1 MKNAIAFFD
10 FDGTITCKDTLFE
23 IIKYQKGKRA
33 LYVGLIK
40 LSPWLIAMKLRIIS
54 NAATKEKVLTFFFK
68 DTPLQDFQR
77 KCDEFIT
84 RKLPRLIRP
93 DALQEINKHKQ
104 NNTTVVIVTASA
116 ENWIEGWCG
125 QNHIKCIATKLEIK
139 DGSITGK
146 IDGKNCNGVEKVK
159 RIKTLFQ
166 LEEYETIFAYG
177 DTKGDKPMLSLA
189 AFAYY
194 KPFRQGR
201 SDYNST

>member
-1 MKNAIAFFD
+1 MKSSIAFFD
-10 FDGTITCKDTLFE
+10 FDGTITSKDTLFE

-33 LYVGLIK
+33 LYVGLVK

-77 KCDEFIT
+77 KCDAFIA
-84 RKLPRLIRP
+84 KELPRLIRP
-93 DALQEINKHKQ
+93 AALREINKHKQ

-116 ENWIEGWCG
+116 ENWTAGWCR
-125 QNHIKCIATKLEIK
+125 QNQISCIATKLEIK
-139 DGSITGK
+139 EGKITGR
-146 IDGKNCNGVEKVK
+146 IDGKNCNGIEKVN
-159 RIKTLFQ
+159 RIKTLFR
-166 LEEYETIFAYG
+166 LDAYETISAYG

-194 KPFRQGR
+194 KPFRER
-201 SDYNST
+201 L